1 MTRDEHLKWAK
12 RRAIECL
19 PDVQEAMAS
28 MISDLNKHDEL
39 REQHRMTNQLGLA
52 QLSSGALNTPAAMRH
67 WIEGYN

>member
-1 MTRDEHLKWAK
+1 
-12 RRAIECL
+12 
-19 PDVQEAMAS
+19 MAS